1 MEQSKICQPI
11 RKSAGH
17 LDNEIWKKACFGEK
31 QTDQQMK
38 SVNLEKENDVDSVKY
53 TTWTDQKGKE
63 QNYRIIEYNGLQTD
77 LKEGVRVYRTGTSD
91 LIFQY
96 ECKTAGGMISEVKF
110 SDIDG
115 NPGLSFKVIE
125 KYESN
130 ELGKG
135 VNPNM

>member
-1 MEQSKICQPI
+1 M
-11 RKSAGH
+11 KSGKR
-17 LDNEIWKKACFGEK
+17 LVFGEK

-110 SDIDG
+110 ADIDG

-135 VNPNM
+135 MNLNM

>member
-1 MEQSKICQPI
+1 
-11 RKSAGH
+11 
-17 LDNEIWKKACFGEK
+17 
-31 QTDQQMK
+31 MK

-53 TTWTDQKGKE
+53 TTWTDRKGKE

-110 SDIDG
+110 ADIDG

-125 KYESN
+125 EHESN
-130 ELGKG
+130 ELGKRYESKYRSRHL
-135 VNPNM
+135 PEHKSFLLPE